1 MPSDQIGGDNL
12 ISLNLCLLKLMITSL
27 LSSMV
32 ETCSWSWGFFSAVC
46 VLPQA
51 ASGWKW
57 LPLYIHTCS
66 GVALRHSADPH
77 EARLMF
83 SFCWESSGVPLLVSD
98 LFCFIS
104 GALYQWE
111 TKRESKIIGIFFFL
125 NEVTFSRTENLL
137 HISYAVSVKSL
148 WSGVMCGE
156 TFLPA
161 GRNLSESISV
171 WEVHI

>member
-1 MPSDQIGGDNL
+1 
-12 ISLNLCLLKLMITSL
+12 MIASL

-66 GVALRHSADPH
+66 GVALRHSSDPH

-111 TKRESKIIGIFFFL
+111 TKRESKIIGIFL

-137 HISYAVSVKSL
+137 CISYVVSVKSL
-148 WSGVMCGE
+148 WSWCNAWGNFPSSGKKPIRISMSLRSSHLDYIGLDLAVM
-156 TFLPA
+156 
-161 GRNLSESISV
+161 RHKSLS
-171 WEVHI
+171 